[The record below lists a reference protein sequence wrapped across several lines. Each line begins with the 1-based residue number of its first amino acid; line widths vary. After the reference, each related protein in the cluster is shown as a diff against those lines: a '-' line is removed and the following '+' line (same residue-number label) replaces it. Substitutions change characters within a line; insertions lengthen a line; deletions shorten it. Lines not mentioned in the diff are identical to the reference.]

1 MVLRTYADVQTMLL
15 QFLEASHRHESASFT
30 QWLQQQG
37 KNDEYSVTIHDSVE
51 AAPEIYDVLT
61 AVDRWTP
68 ERLREAYGRDMDAE
82 VFSEEG
88 LMQILTAARS
98 QDAKLAFSL
107 VPFATEVQPRS
118 IQVLQS
124 ASAVAESAAQRTTAR
139 QLAARCVAIEFQ
151 QGDWRAQAA
160 HEECRERVA
169 RLDK

>member
-1 MVLRTYADVQTMLL
+1 
-15 QFLEASHRHESASFT
+15 
-30 QWLQQQG
+30 
-37 KNDEYSVTIHDSVE
+37 
-51 AAPEIYDVLT
+51 
-61 AVDRWTP
+61 
-68 ERLREAYGRDMDAE
+68 MDAE

-88 LMQILTAARS
+88 LLQILTAARS

-107 VPFATEVQPRS
+107 VPFATEVQPKS

-139 QLAARCVAIEFQ
+139 ELAARCMAIEFQ
-151 QGDWRAQAA
+151 DDDWRARAA